1 MAFPT
6 FTMRELLEAGVH
18 FGHTTRRWN
27 PKMSPY
33 IFGIRNGV
41 HIIDLEQTVPLL
53 NQALVTVR
61 EVVSGGGRVL
71 FVGTKRQASDII
83 MESAKRCGQY
93 YVNHRW
99 LGGMLTNWKTISK
112 SIKRLRDLDDQLS
125 EANAEEITGLTKKEL
140 LNLNRERDKLERAL
154 GGIKDMGD
162 LPNVLVVVD
171 TNKEHIAVAEA
182 TKLNIPVIAVIDSNS
197 DPDSITYPV
206 PGNDDAFRAIAT
218 YCNLMADAV
227 LDGIQQEL
235 ISSGADVGEAE
246 EAPAEDLPAEAP
258 KAEAP
263 AAAEQVET
271 APAEGAE
278 AATEA
283 APEAATE
290 AAPEAA
296 AEAAPEAAPEKATE
310 KATEETPEKATE
322 ETPEKATEETPEKA
336 PEETTEKATEKA
348 TEETTE
354 ETPESTAEASVE
366 EAGQAVEPAAETAA
380 ESQPD
385 APAEAEVEAPAEPAE
400 AAAQESSEAAEDA
413 APEGEAAEPAEV
425 AEEAAEEKPKKK
437 AS

>member
-6 FTMRELLEAGVH
+6 FTMRQLLEAGVH

-33 IFGIRNGV
+33 IFGVRNGI
-41 HIIDLEQTVPLL
+41 HIIDLEQTVPLFH
-53 NQALVTVR
+53 QALVTVR
-61 EVVSGGGRVL
+61 EVVAGGGRVL
-71 FVGTKRQASDII
+71 FVGTKRQASDIV

-112 SIKRLRDLDDQLS
+112 SIKRLRELDEKLS
-125 EANAEEITGLTKKEL
+125 EANAEEIVGLTKKEL

-182 TKLNIPVIAVIDSNS
+182 TKLSIPVIGVIDSNS
-197 DPDSITYPV
+197 DPEGITFPI
-206 PGNDDAFRAIAT
+206 PGNDDAFRAIST

-246 EAPAEDLPAEAP
+246 EAPAEELP
-258 KAEAP
+258 
-263 AAAEQVET
+263 
-271 APAEGAE
+271 
-278 AATEA
+278 AATEKPS
-283 APEAATE
+283 APEQAV
-290 AAPEAA
+290 P
-296 AEAAPEAAPEKATE
+296 
-310 KATEETPEKATE
+310 EETPK
-322 ETPEKATEETPEKA
+322 
-336 PEETTEKATEKA
+336 ETTEKATTEAAPEETLEESKAKASEEASAEKA
-348 TEETTE
+348 PEEA
-354 ETPESTAEASVE
+354 PAEASAE
-366 EAGQAVEPAAETAA
+366 TPASTTEASADETAA
-380 ESQPD
+380 D
-385 APAEAEVEAPAEPAE
+385 APAETVAEAPAESVE
-400 AAAQESSEAAEDA
+400 AAAQES
-413 APEGEAAEPAEV
+413 GET
-425 AEEAAEEKPKKK
+425 AEEAAPESEAPDPAEATQKPAEEPADKAADKAAEEPAAEGSKKK